1 MPIFLPVRRYILR
14 GFAARIFLIAECATN
29 MVYPA
34 EEYPAEEY
42 PAEEYPAERR
52 GTIFGVIQAF
62 SSEA

>member
-1 MPIFLPVRRYILR
+1 
-14 GFAARIFLIAECATN
+14 